1 MISCVIISRVQVFIL
16 SGFSMRIPPFL
27 PLALLAALAGSAM
40 AQDMLAGDG
49 WVVVNGFNG
58 SRADGWV
65 PKSTPSLKGGLA
77 DTPGE
82 GQAVFLK
89 GQAVLGPMFCN
100 VCSPQAAFV
109 RFGGL
114 ERRIPLAPWRGK
126 HLRLVLPMKNEGS
139 ARGYVGVQIN
149 TDSGNAMRARVW
161 WLTTGDSSWR
171 VPHYVLEIPDNAREL
186 AIDAGFFGDG
196 TLWLGK
202 LALDTAEPD
211 APVTPVRRMIGGGC
225 QGDGCSIIAM
235 PEEEVRGGL
244 GPPPVRP

>member
-1 MISCVIISRVQVFIL
+1 
-16 SGFSMRIPPFL
+16 MRLAAFL
-27 PLALLAALAGSAM
+27 PLALLATLTGGAM
-40 AQDMLAGDG
+40 AQGMLAGDG

-65 PKSTPSLKGGLA
+65 PKSPPSLKGGMA
-77 DTPGE
+77 ETPGE
-82 GQAVFLK
+82 GLAVFLK
-89 GQAVLGPMFCN
+89 GQAVLGPMPCT
-100 VCSPQAAFV
+100 VCSPQASFV

-114 ERRIPLAPWRGK
+114 ERRIPLAAWRGK

-149 TDSGNAMRARVW
+149 TDSGNAMRARVQ
-161 WLTTGDSSWR
+161 WLATGDSSWR
-171 VPHYVLEIPDNAREL
+171 VPRYVLEIPDNAREL
-186 AIDAGFFGDG
+186 AIDAGFFGEG

-202 LALDTAEPD
+202 LALEAAAPD
-211 APVTPVRRMIGGGC
+211 EPVTPVRRLVGGGC

-235 PEEEVRGGL
+235 PEEVIRGGL